1 MEVQPQSNMKLNEL
15 IEISRTNPKEAH
27 RLFAEGIG
35 ARGHAPYFAHLH
47 HQECIREAMSKPLPG
62 AAADALING
71 ALKVNGRMVYE
82 VVPTHIKCLQALNSP
97 LLQMGQQAAESK
109 DKTSNADLTE
119 GQQWELCYIFTTPPR
134 EMRLILRGVIPNSS
148 EQSIWRNGIGKTGAA
163 FLKSEAERIWSD
175 KSAAEINVTIAAILN
190 QYGRHFQTTVKFA
203 AEMEASGDVS
213 FFRELN
219 SQSSKPA
226 ESAGSLTTSA
236 VTGNTTPTPTI

>member
-1 MEVQPQSNMKLNEL
+1 MEVRPQSNMKLNEL

-109 DKTSNADLTE
+109 DKSANADLTE
-119 GQQWELCYIFTTPPR
+119 EQQWELCYIFTTPPR
-134 EMRLILRGVIPNSS
+134 ELRKTLKERGVSILRS
-148 EQSIWRNGIGKTGAA
+148 Q
-163 FLKSEAERIWSD
+163 AEDFWAD
-175 KSAAEINVTIAAILN
+175 KNAAEINVTIAAILN

-219 SQSSKPA
+219 SQSLKPL
-226 ESAGSLTTSA
+226 ESAGSSTTSA